1 VLKSFKPGQQEHF
14 SYKMLSKMIDLYKG
28 VVKFKR
34 TIVKHPLRAY
44 DIPLG
49 HTQFDVKIIGA
60 KDNKFKIPIYVV
72 DMVDE
77 RSGLVFSRMNIN
89 ASKQFVID
97 TLIMGIKFFEQYF
110 KVTRV
115 RTDHALMFKKTL
127 AVNTGE
133 FN

>member
-1 VLKSFKPGQQEHF
+1 VLKSFKPEQQEHF
-14 SYKMLSKMIDLYKG
+14 SYKMLSKMIDLYRG
-28 VVKFKR
+28 VVKLKR

-97 TLIMGIKFFEQYF
+97 TLIMGIKFFEQHF